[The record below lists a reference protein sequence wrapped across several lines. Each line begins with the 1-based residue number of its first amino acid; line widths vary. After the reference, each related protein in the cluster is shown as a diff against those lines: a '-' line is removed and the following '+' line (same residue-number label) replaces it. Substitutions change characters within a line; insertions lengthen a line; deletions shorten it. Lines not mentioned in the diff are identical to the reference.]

1 MLFKVENIFGVI
13 NAEKFL
19 RNVIFKPK
27 ALKCV
32 QIYYHRML
40 EITNN

>member
-19 RNVIFKPK
+19 RNAIFKPK
-27 ALKCV
+27 ALKSVFKFIIREC
-32 QIYYHRML
+32 
-40 EITNN
+40 